1 MIGKNSKAGS
11 KTAVYHPR
19 LPTSGCHR
27 SWQGSGCFTECSEA
41 SILPEGN
48 RHTPSQAQAKVTL
61 VDLHHT
67 PFQLAPWQGPP
78 VPCQEPGPSHLR
90 KEVDKGIGPAPVQPH
105 TSPLSCWR
113 LLFGLDPGF
122 ELLACTGDAG
132 ALCYLSQ
139 AAPQWMRKHEPS

>member
-11 KTAVYHPR
+11 KTAIYHPR

-90 KEVDKGIGPAPVQPH
+90 KEVDTGTGPAPVQLH

-113 LLFGLDPGF
+113 LLFGLDQALSC
-122 ELLACTGDAG
+122 LLALGMPG
-132 ALCYLSQ
+132 
-139 AAPQWMRKHEPS
+139 PSATLAKQHRSG